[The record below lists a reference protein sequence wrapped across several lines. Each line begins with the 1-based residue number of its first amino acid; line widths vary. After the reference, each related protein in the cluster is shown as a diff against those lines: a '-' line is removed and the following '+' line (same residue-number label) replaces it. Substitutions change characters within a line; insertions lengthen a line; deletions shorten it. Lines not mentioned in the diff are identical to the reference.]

1 MGLLGGIKNIK
12 NHSEL
17 VKKISKIISE
27 MKCNALDAARKYDSS
42 LSIDETRSFGITSTE
57 EEKENGGGK
66 LHIEVEDTPVT
77 FRDKKYR
84 EILDSS
90 NSSKSLS
97 SYMKKDKIFLVLFY
111 SRLQSAIEKERDL
124 YKIRHSSSSSFTTS
138 SSSSFTISSSSSSSS
153 SPSFTS
159 SSPHTTSYSHSHP
172 FLNSQLSTSIESS
185 TCRSSSSMISN
196 PKESL
201 IVKADESE
209 RQIKAIIEILGI
221 YDVLLDYI
229 SGFLP

>member
-1 MGLLGGIKNIK
+1 MGLLVGIKNIK

-17 VKKISKIISE
+17 VKKISKIICE

-57 EEKENGGGK
+57 EVKENGGGK
-66 LHIEVEDTPVT
+66 LHIEVEDIPVT

-153 SPSFTS
+153 PSFTS

-185 TCRSSSSMISN
+185 TFRSSSSMISN

-201 IVKADESE
+201 ILKADESE

>member
-66 LHIEVEDTPVT
+66 LHIEVEDIPVT
-77 FRDKKYR
+77 FRDKKFK

-90 NSSKSLS
+90 NSSKSSS
-97 SYMKKDKIFLVLFY
+97 SYVKKDKIFVVLFY
-111 SRLQSAIEKERDL
+111 SSLQSAIEKERDL
-124 YKIRHSSSSSFTTS
+124 YKSRHSSSSSFTTS
-138 SSSSFTISSSSSSSS
+138 SSSFSSSS

-159 SSPHTTSYSHSHP
+159 SSPPTTSYSYSHSHP
-172 FLNSQLSTSIESS
+172 FLNSQLSTTIESS

-196 PKESL
+196 PKASL
-201 IVKADESE
+201 ILKADESQ

>member
-66 LHIEVEDTPVT
+66 LHIEVEDIPVT
-77 FRDKKYR
+77 FRDKKFK

-90 NSSKSLS
+90 NSSKSSS
-97 SYMKKDKIFLVLFY
+97 SYVKKDKIFVVLFY
-111 SRLQSAIEKERDL
+111 SSLQSAIEKERDL
-124 YKIRHSSSSSFTTS
+124 YKSRHSSSSSFTTS
-138 SSSSFTISSSSSSSS
+138 SSSFSSSS

-159 SSPHTTSYSHSHP
+159 SSPPTTSYSYSHSHP
-172 FLNSQLSTSIESS
+172 FLNSQLSTTIESS

-201 IVKADESE
+201 ILKADESQL
-209 RQIKAIIEILGI
+209 QIKAIIEILGI

>member
-1 MGLLGGIKNIK
+1 MGLIGGIKNIK
-12 NHSEL
+12 NHSES

-66 LHIEVEDTPVT
+66 LHIEVEDIPVT
-77 FRDKKYR
+77 FRDKKFK

-90 NSSKSLS
+90 NSSKSSS
-97 SYMKKDKIFLVLFY
+97 SYVKKDKIFVVLFY
-111 SRLQSAIEKERDL
+111 SSLQSAIEKERDL
-124 YKIRHSSSSSFTTS
+124 YKSRHSSSSSFTTS
-138 SSSSFTISSSSSSSS
+138 SSSFSSSS

-159 SSPHTTSYSHSHP
+159 SSPPTTSYSYSHSHP
-172 FLNSQLSTSIESS
+172 FLNSQLSTTIESS

-201 IVKADESE
+201 ILKADESQ